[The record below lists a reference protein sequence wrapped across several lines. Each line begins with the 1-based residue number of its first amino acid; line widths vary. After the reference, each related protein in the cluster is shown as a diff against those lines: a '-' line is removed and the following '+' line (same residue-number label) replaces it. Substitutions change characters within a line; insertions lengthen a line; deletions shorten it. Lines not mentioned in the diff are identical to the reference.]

1 VERNEQI
8 KQRTKIND
16 ITLNGMLIAIVF
28 VSTYFI
34 QIKLPISVNGGLIH
48 LGNVALFSIAIL
60 FGPKKGAMA
69 GAFGMCLF
77 DLMSGWVAWAPFTF
91 AVRGIMGFIIGYIA
105 HKNGKKGNSLINNVF
120 GIILGG
126 LWMIAGYYATEGLL
140 YGNWIAPITSIPGNI
155 TQIALGIMVGVPFAA
170 AVKKTN
176 II

>member
-1 VERNEQI
+1 MDRNVRV
-8 KQRTKIND
+8 KQKSSINE
-16 ITLNGMLIAIVF
+16 IALNGLLIAIVF
-28 VSTYFI
+28 VATFFI
-34 QIKLPISVNGGLIH
+34 QIRLPISINGGLIH

-60 FGPKKGAMA
+60 FGARRGAMA

-91 AVRGIMGFIIGYIA
+91 IVRGVMGFIIGSVA
-105 HKNGKKGNSLINNVF
+105 HSKSKNGNSLALNIT

-140 YGNWIAPITSIPGNI
+140 YGNWLSPVTSIPGNI
-155 TQIALGIMVGVPFAA
+155 TQIVLGIIIGVPFAA
-170 AVKKTN
+170 AIKKTK